1 MGSLVI
7 DASGDYIRRT
17 ANLPTSFTAF
27 SACGWVKIG
36 SSTAGTQRQ
45 IFSLR
50 DTSGQNI
57 VLDLGADNAIG
68 VSGLNGIRAAFSSTP
83 SAGTWVFVAIST
95 DITDVDFGTKG
106 YWWPNSSGT
115 LGAVTSAVSPSP
127 QSGTPSDMAV
137 GCRAYYYDT
146 QMNGNYAYWKTWNR
160 VLTQANFEAEA
171 YSPTFVD
178 ETNANTGF
186 ADSATDIGPNGRNWT
201 LSGTTT
207 DSDTPPVTLGST
219 PAFDTAANG
228 YTIAYNTS
236 GSPNTTI
243 TGTRPANVVDGELM
257 LAVVGGYNQNNPF
270 VLTAP
275 AGWTPVYSPAFTD
288 GVSTCA
294 MGAWTR
300 VANAA
305 SDNFVWTV
313 SADTPDDFIAILR
326 VTGADTSNPLSG
338 TPTESYGSSVSPI
351 SPTTQTAHD
360 NALAVFITAA
370 TGGSIT
376 ATDTGY
382 PSGTTGVYARAS
394 RADLNAVT
402 HSLAYKAIS
411 TVGATGAQTF
421 TNLLSTTGKYW
432 AAASFAIRPD
442 PGGGGGGSA
451 ATIVAY
457 YQTMQD

>member
-1 MGSLVI
+1 MGSIVI
-7 DASGDYIRRT
+7 DGVNDYISRS
-17 ANLPTSFTAF
+17 ANLPTGALTLS
-27 SACGWVKIG
+27 GWVKFTTSTSASIRVPASASG
-36 SSTAGTQRQ
+36 NGANAYLLQNTDNGYCAAGDSTGTNVSPAPADGVWVYMALRKDATQNISITWWNAAGVLQVSEIDTSSTGT
-45 IFSLR
+45 
-50 DTSGQNI
+50 
-57 VLDLGADNAIG
+57 GAPT
-68 VSGLNGIRAAFSSTP
+68 V
-83 SAGTWVFVAIST
+83 V
-95 DITDVDFGTKG
+95 
-106 YWWPNSSGT
+106 
-115 LGAVTSAVSPSP
+115 
-127 QSGTPSDMAV
+127 AV
-137 GCRAYYYDT
+137 GNFA
-146 QMNGNYAYWKTWNR
+146 GNLIYGRVGKYAYWKLWDAE
-160 VLTQANFEAEA
+160 LSDGEIEADLF
-171 YSPTFVD
+171 SPTFVRT
-178 ETNANTGF
+178 TNANTGF

-207 DSDTPPVTLGST
+207 DSDAPPVVGATG